1 MDTVATVRRWMAGLL
16 AVAYLF
22 DLATNSV
29 HGAPTL
35 LLPLPLVATVFL
47 ALRQPVL
54 GALAGAAVV
63 VATSAGLW
71 WLGIDGFGSAT
82 LLGFSAAE
90 ALSGM
95 ALIAVVV
102 WRSSR
107 VVAVLGVAVLLGAAA
122 VSVLLRSSEYWYWEA
137 EFLPAGLVLSIGAGA
152 ALRLGRG
159 ETPLRQFLRAQWPV
173 ALALALTMLVDTG
186 ATLDMERLGLYAALP
201 LLAAVATALCAVLG
215 PRDPIRWAL
224 TAAGVV
230 LMAAA
235 AVVLI
240 AQFGDSRLRYWQPP
254 FTIIGAH
261 MVLVAYVVRYAD
273 RTRATLGV
281 VALVG
286 ADLLAVIALMA
297 GTRGLPDR
305 DLLLTAALLL
315 LVAVATGQYFGSR
328 DRARNQSVRVAV
340 SGAQQAERMA
350 LARELHDVVAHHVTG
365 IVVQA
370 QAAQLVAD
378 PVKTAE
384 ALGRI
389 ERSGTEAL
397 AAMRM
402 LVGSMRG
409 AQAGDA
415 GAADA
420 ATADLEADLR
430 SVVEG
435 FTGPEVHLQL
445 SLPDTLPPEA
455 GRTVLRIVQE
465 ALTNVSKHAADA
477 ERVLVSIEPVSGD
490 PGGDEL
496 RVRVSDDAAA
506 ARVRPPGGSGG
517 YGLVGMRER
526 VELLGGAFSAGP
538 GDRAGWTVDARF
550 PLRKDRL

>member
-22 DLATNSV
+22 DLATNTG

-35 LLPLPLVATVFL
+35 LLPLPLVAAVFL
-47 ALRQPVL
+47 ALHQPVL
-54 GALAGAAVV
+54 GALAGAGVV
-63 VATSAGLW
+63 VATSAALW
-71 WLGIDGFGSAT
+71 WLGITGFGSAT
-82 LLGFSAAE
+82 LMGFSAAE
-90 ALSGM
+90 ALAGM

-102 WRSSR
+102 WRASR
-107 VVAVLGVAVLLGAAA
+107 VVAVLGVVVLLGAAA
-122 VSVLLRSSEYWYWEA
+122 LSVLLRSAGYWDA
-137 EFLPAGLVLSIGAGA
+137 DFLPVGLVLSIGTGA

-159 ETPLRQFLRAQWPV
+159 DSPLRQFLRAQWPV
-173 ALALALTMLVDTG
+173 ALALALAMLVDAG
-186 ATLDMERLGLYAALP
+186 ATLDVDRLGLYSVIP
-201 LLAAVATALCAVLG
+201 LLAAAATALCAVLG
-215 PRDPIRWAL
+215 PRDPVRWAL
-224 TAAGVV
+224 TAAGIV
-230 LMAAA
+230 LMGAAG
-235 AVVLI
+235 VVLI
-240 AQFGDSRLRYWQPP
+240 AQFVDGRLSYWQPP
-254 FTIIGAH
+254 ITVIGAH

-273 RTRATLGV
+273 RARATLGV

-305 DLLLTAALLL
+305 DLLLTALLLL

-340 SGAQQAERMA
+340 TGAQQAERMA

-430 SVVEG
+430 AVVEG
-435 FTGPEVHLQL
+435 YTGPEVHLQL

-465 ALTNVSKHAADA
+465 ALTNVTKHAADA
-477 ERVLVSIEPVSGD
+477 ERVLVSIEPVGGAGGSGS
-490 PGGDEL
+490 EL

-538 GDRAGWTVDARF
+538 GDHAGWTVDARF

>member
-22 DLATNSV
+22 DLATNTG

-35 LLPLPLVATVFL
+35 LLPLPLVAAVFL
-47 ALRQPVL
+47 ALYQPVL
-54 GALAGAAVV
+54 GALAGAGAV
-63 VATSAGLW
+63 VATSAALW
-71 WLGIDGFGSAT
+71 WLGVSGFGSAT
-82 LLGFSAAE
+82 LMGFSAAE
-90 ALSGM
+90 ALAGM

-102 WRSSR
+102 WRASR
-107 VVAVLGVAVLLGAAA
+107 VVAVLGVIVLLGAAA
-122 VSVLLRSSEYWYWEA
+122 LSVLLRSSSWYLEA
-137 EFLPAGLVLSIGAGA
+137 DWLPVGLVVSIGTGA

-159 ETPLRQFLRAQWPV
+159 DSPLRQFLRAQWPV
-173 ALALALTMLVDTG
+173 ALALALTMMVDAGT
-186 ATLDMERLGLYAALP
+186 TVDIEDLRLYAALP
-201 LLAAVATALCAVLG
+201 LLAAAATALCAVLG
-215 PRDPIRWAL
+215 PRDPVRWTL
-224 TAAGVV
+224 TAAGIV

-235 AVVLI
+235 AVVLL
-240 AQFGDSRLRYWQPP
+240 AQVVEVRPIYWQPP

-273 RTRATLGV
+273 RTRATVSV

-286 ADLLAVIALMA
+286 ADLLAVIALMT
-297 GTRGLPDR
+297 GTRGMPDR
-305 DLLLTAALLL
+305 DLLLTALLLL

-340 SGAQQAERMA
+340 TGAQQAERMA

-378 PVKTAE
+378 PVRTAE

-409 AQAGDA
+409 AQAGDS

-430 SVVEG
+430 AVVEG
-435 FTGPEVHLQL
+435 YTGPEVHLQL

-465 ALTNVSKHAADA
+465 ALTNVTKHAADA
-477 ERVLVSIEPVSGD
+477 ERVLVSIEPV
-490 PGGDEL
+490 GGETGGEL

-526 VELLGGAFSAGP
+526 VELLGGTFSAGP
-538 GDRAGWTVDARF
+538 GDHAGWTVDARF